1 MASTVKSTEILK
13 SIAAFKREFLLVGLL
28 SALLNLLMLTPT
40 LYMLQVYDRVMV
52 SQNELTLMAVSAL
65 ALGAFGLMALAEWM
79 RNRVLVGVGLRLDD
93 RLGSRVLEAAFDASK
108 PGLPAAAQRPARA
121 FTDLLVVRQF
131 ITGNGV
137 FAFFDLP
144 WLPIYIAVMSMLHP
158 WLGVL
163 AAVFALIQALLAWW
177 GHRGSLQPA
186 EEAQRLQSAE
196 NLHLQGRL
204 RSVEV
209 LESMGMMGALKR
221 RWEGLH
227 ADALGSAAAAQE
239 TVNRQTAISKF
250 TRYTQQSLALG
261 AGALLVID
269 GQITAGSMIAANV
282 LISRALAPI
291 DLLSG
296 TWRGLITAR
305 EAYKRLQKLLSDFP
319 VRQPPIKRAPAAADW
334 SMRKVSV
341 QAPGRAEPILR
352 DVDVMFPAG
361 QVTVLLGPSGCGK
374 STLVR
379 ALLGIWHGVDGM
391 VTLDHEDIRSWDRA
405 ALGPTIGYLPQD
417 VQLFEGTVAENIARF
432 GEVDSKRVIA
442 AAQEAGLHD
451 ILLRLPQGYDTP
463 LGDGAGLLSGGL
475 RQRVAL
481 ARALYGEPTWLVLD
495 EPNAHLDEAGETALA
510 SSIIRARQRG
520 AGVILVS
527 HRPAAVAVADRVV
540 VLAGGAV
547 RVQGSREEVLQ
558 ALRSS
563 SQGSAAA
570 PSSQAEPQAPAGLSP
585 STTGSTSG

>member
-1 MASTVKSTEILK
+1 
-13 SIAAFKREFLLVGLL
+13 
-28 SALLNLLMLTPT
+28 
-40 LYMLQVYDRVMV
+40 
-52 SQNELTLMAVSAL
+52 
-65 ALGAFGLMALAEWM
+65 
-79 RNRVLVGVGLRLDD
+79 
-93 RLGSRVLEAAFDASK
+93 
-108 PGLPAAAQRPARA
+108 
-121 FTDLLVVRQF
+121 
-131 ITGNGV
+131 
-137 FAFFDLP
+137 
-144 WLPIYIAVMSMLHP
+144 
-158 WLGVL
+158 
-163 AAVFALIQALLAWW
+163 
-177 GHRGSLQPA
+177 
-186 EEAQRLQSAE
+186 
-196 NLHLQGRL
+196 
-204 RSVEV
+204 
-209 LESMGMMGALKR
+209 
-221 RWEGLH
+221 
-227 ADALGSAAAAQE
+227 
-239 TVNRQTAISKF
+239 
-250 TRYTQQSLALG
+250 
-261 AGALLVID
+261 
-269 GQITAGSMIAANV
+269 
-282 LISRALAPI
+282 
-291 DLLSG
+291 
-296 TWRGLITAR
+296 
-305 EAYKRLQKLLSDFP
+305 
-319 VRQPPIKRAPAAADW
+319 
-334 SMRKVSV
+334 MRKVSV

-432 GEVDSKRVIA
+432 GEIDSKRVIA

-463 LGDGAGLLSGGL
+463 LGDGASLLSGGL

-547 RVQGSREEVLQ
+547 RVQGSREEVLH
-558 ALRSS
+558 ALKSS
-563 SQGSAAA
+563 SQGSAAT

>member
-196 NLHLQGRL
+196 SLHLQGRL

-319 VRQPPIKRAPAAADW
+319 VRQLPIKRAPAAADW

-432 GEVDSKRVIA
+432 GEIDSKRVIA

-463 LGDGAGLLSGGL
+463 LGDGASLLSGGL

-547 RVQGSREEVLQ
+547 RVQGSREEVLH
-558 ALRSS
+558 ALKSS
-563 SQGSAAA
+563 SQGSAAT